1 MGRFD
6 CEMKRN
12 MSAGGAM
19 SSGEVGERAVVIGG
33 YRMGGL
39 VPCDTSSNEFSMAP
53 LRLALS
59 YCPQSIYSGGYDQ
72 FTGMLSNGEIW
83 SGARRQWSAM
93 FAIHSLG
100 DFCTVG

>member
-19 SSGEVGERAVVIGG
+19 SSGEIGERAVVVGG

-83 SGARRQWSAM
+83 SGARRQWLAM